1 MAVFSENKPLQI
13 YVIEMKVNEKL
24 GKLIVKYAFR
34 YNISQAT
41 KEERFTNEEGI
52 EETREI
58 NGWEYEE
65 YITTQE
71 FDLFLKPV
79 IDDILKAL
87 YLQIVPQ
94 LEILSSFRV
103 VEGDFP
109 KEFDAEESE

>member
-1 MAVFSENKPLQI
+1 MAVFSQNKPLQI
-13 YVIEMKVNEKL
+13 YILEMKADERK
-24 GKLIVKYAFR
+24 GKLEVKYAFR
-34 YNISQAT
+34 YNISQTT

>member
-13 YVIEMKVNEKL
+13 YVIVMKTDEKR

-41 KEERFTNEEGI
+41 KEEHFTNEEGG

-87 YLQIVPQ
+87 YLRIVPQ
-94 LEILSSFRV
+94 LEILSTFRV
-103 VEGDFP
+103 TESDFP
-109 KEFDAEESE
+109 REFDVEESE